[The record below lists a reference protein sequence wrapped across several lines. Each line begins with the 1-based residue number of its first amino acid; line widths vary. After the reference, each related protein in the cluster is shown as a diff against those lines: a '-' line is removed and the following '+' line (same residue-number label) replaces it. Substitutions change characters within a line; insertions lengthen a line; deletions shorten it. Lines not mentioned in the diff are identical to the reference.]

1 MPTLINILTDVKFWV
16 LIGLI
21 LGLTIG
27 FDHPDAGTILMLV
40 LIIQMTLSLDGLSF
54 RKEDFKDD
62 AKGILINVI
71 CCFVVNTGLTL
82 ITGLFFID
90 DTALWYGWIMLSSV
104 PCGVS
109 VVSAALLMKGNTKL
123 AVLSLT
129 VIYII
134 ALGLTPLITHLLI
147 GSAVSPLEV
156 LRYILMFILIP
167 FILTIPLKRLHLPR
181 MPKVIGINLMMM
193 LMIFIGLGSRR
204 EYIFTEPSVVV
215 WIIVACLF
223 RIFAFSVVFTLL
235 LKKMKVNRANAITY
249 ISVGFWKN
257 SGMATSITMALMA
270 SVYPSAVLP
279 CIISLVMEA
288 AWFAI
293 LNALMKR
300 IWPAPEEESFITMN

>member
-1 MPTLINILTDVKFWV
+1 MTLLNIITDVKVWV

-21 LGLTIG
+21 LGITIG
-27 FDHPDAGTILMLV
+27 FEHPSAATILMLV
-40 LIIQMTLSLDGLSF
+40 LIIQMTLSLDGLAF

-62 AKGILINVI
+62 AKGILLNVVF
-71 CCFVVNTGLTL
+71 CFVVNTGLTL

-109 VVSAALLMKGNTKL
+109 VVSAALLMKGDTKL

-129 VIYII
+129 VIYIV

-147 GSAVSPLEV
+147 GNAVSPLEV

-181 MPKVIGINLMMM
+181 VPKVIGINIMMM

-204 EYIFTEPSVVV
+204 DYIFTEPMVVV
-215 WIIVACLF
+215 WIVIACLF
-223 RIFAFSVVFTLL
+223 RIFAFSTILTII
-235 LKKMKVNRANAITY
+235 LKKIGTDRGSAITHV
-249 ISVGFWKN
+249 SMAFWKN
-257 SGMATSITMALMA
+257 SGMATSMTMALLA
-270 SVYPSAVLP
+270 TVYPSAVLP
-279 CIISLVMEA
+279 CIVSLVMEA

-293 LNALMKR
+293 FNALITK
-300 IWPAPEEESFITMN
+300 IWPAESSNIRSE

>member
-54 RKEDFKDD
+54 RKDDFKDD

-204 EYIFTEPSVVV
+204 EYIFTEPSVVM
-215 WIIVACLF
+215 WIVIACVF
-223 RIFAFSVVFTLL
+223 RIFIFSTVLTVTLKRL
-235 LKKMKVNRANAITY
+235 DTDRSAAITH
-249 ISVGFWKN
+249 ISMAFWKN
-257 SGMATSITMALMA
+257 SGMATSMCMALLA
-270 SVYPSAVLP
+270 TTYPSAVLP

-293 LNALMKR
+293 FNALVKK
-300 IWPAPEEESFITMN
+300 IWPAPEEGSFIAMN

>member
-1 MPTLINILTDVKFWV
+1 MPTLMNILTDVKFWV

-54 RKEDFKDD
+54 RKEDFRED
-62 AKGILINVI
+62 AKGILVNVI

-82 ITGLFFID
+82 ITGLLFID
-90 DTALWYGWIMLSSV
+90 DTALWYGWVMLSSV

-109 VVSAALLMKGNTKL
+109 VVSAALLMKGDTKL

-181 MPKVIGINLMMM
+181 MTKVIGINLMMM

-204 EYIFTEPSVVV
+204 EYIFTEPSVVM
-215 WIIVACLF
+215 WIVIACVF
-223 RIFAFSVVFTLL
+223 RIFIFSTVLTVTLKRL
-235 LKKMKVNRANAITY
+235 DTDRSAAITH
-249 ISVGFWKN
+249 ISMAFWKN
-257 SGMATSITMALMA
+257 SGMATSMCMALLA
-270 SVYPSAVLP
+270 TTYPSAVLP

-293 LNALMKR
+293 FNALVKK
-300 IWPAPEEESFITMN
+300 IWPAPEEGSFIAMH

>member
-1 MPTLINILTDVKFWV
+1 MPTLMNILTDVKFWV

-54 RKEDFKDD
+54 RKEDFRED
-62 AKGILINVI
+62 AKGILVNVI

-109 VVSAALLMKGNTKL
+109 VVSAALLMKGDTKL

-204 EYIFTEPSVVV
+204 EYIFTEPSVVM
-215 WIIVACLF
+215 WIVIACVF
-223 RIFAFSVVFTLL
+223 RIFIFSTVLTVTLKRL
-235 LKKMKVNRANAITY
+235 DTDRSAAITH
-249 ISVGFWKN
+249 ISMAFWKN
-257 SGMATSITMALMA
+257 SGMATSMCMALLA
-270 SVYPSAVLP
+270 TTYPSAVLP

-293 LNALMKR
+293 FNALVKK
-300 IWPAPEEESFITMN
+300 IWPAPEEGSFIAMH

>member
-1 MPTLINILTDVKFWV
+1 MPTLMNILTDVKFWV

-54 RKEDFKDD
+54 RKEDFRED
-62 AKGILINVI
+62 AKGILVNVI

-82 ITGLFFID
+82 ITGLLFID
-90 DTALWYGWIMLSSV
+90 DTALWYGWVMLSSV

-109 VVSAALLMKGNTKL
+109 VVSAALLMKGDTKL

-181 MPKVIGINLMMM
+181 MTKVIGINLMMM

-204 EYIFTEPSVVV
+204 EYIFTDPSVVM
-215 WIIVACLF
+215 WIVIACVF
-223 RIFAFSVVFTLL
+223 RIFIFSTVLTVTLKRL
-235 LKKMKVNRANAITY
+235 DTDRSAAITH
-249 ISVGFWKN
+249 ISMAFWKN
-257 SGMATSITMALMA
+257 SGMATSMCMALLA
-270 SVYPSAVLP
+270 TTYPSAVLP

-293 LNALMKR
+293 FNALVKK
-300 IWPAPEEESFITMN
+300 IWPAPEEGSFIAMH

>member
-1 MPTLINILTDVKFWV
+1 MTLLNIITDVKFWV

-54 RKEDFKDD
+54 KKEDFKDD

-71 CCFVVNTGLTL
+71 CCFVINTGLTL
-82 ITGLFFID
+82 LTGLFFID
-90 DTALWYGWIMLSSV
+90 DTALWYGWVMLSAV

-129 VIYII
+129 VIYLV
-134 ALGLTPLITHLLI
+134 ALGLTPMITHLLI

-167 FILTIPLKRLHLPR
+167 FILTIPLKKLHLPR
-181 MPKVIGINLMMM
+181 IPKVIGINLMMM
-193 LMIFIGLGSRR
+193 FMIFIGLGSRR
-204 EYIFTEPSVVV
+204 EYIFDEPQVVM
-215 WIIVACLF
+215 WIIVGCLL
-223 RIFAFSVVFTLL
+223 RIFAFSIIFTLL
-235 LKKMKVNRANAITY
+235 LKRMNVERGAAITY
-249 ISVGFWKN
+249 ISMGFWKN
-257 SGMATSITMALMA
+257 SGMATSMCMALLVA
-270 SVYPSAVLP
+270 VYPSSVLP
-279 CIISLVMEA
+279 CIISLVTEA

-293 LNALMKR
+293 LNALITR
-300 IWPAPEEESFITMN
+300 IWPAPVEDLLATTN